1 LISSTIWRDGLA
13 LKSCGRGSVGG
24 AGRSVEGAEVE
35 GAEVEG
41 AEAVGFAGR
50 TGTTASGNM
59 KTPLALA

>member
-1 LISSTIWRDGLA
+1 